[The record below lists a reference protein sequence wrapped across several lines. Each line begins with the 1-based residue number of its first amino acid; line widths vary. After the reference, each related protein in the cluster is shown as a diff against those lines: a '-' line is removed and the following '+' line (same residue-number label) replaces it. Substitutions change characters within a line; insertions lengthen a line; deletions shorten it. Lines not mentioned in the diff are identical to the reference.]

1 MPDAPS
7 ADTIRAR
14 CRAAGLVGCGGGGF
28 PTHLKLARPAATLI
42 ANAAECE
49 PLLAKDTFLCQ
60 ERAEAIIRGLE
71 LAARAVGAR
80 RRVVAAKPKRRTAQR
95 ALAQAAE
102 SVEPAVE
109 LYELPDAYPV
119 GDEVVLVELLTGRR
133 TPRFGLPGDVGALV
147 LNVETLAALA
157 AAVDDEEPLTEKTIC
172 VVGAVDRPLV
182 TRVPLGCPA
191 AHLLETA
198 GWNGDGTVLEG
209 GPAMGVPVD
218 PAAAYVSKTTAG
230 YTVLPPGS
238 PITTHLELDPSL
250 NRRRALSACTQC
262 RYCTDHCPRWL
273 AGQHIRPHRWMRALC
288 LNLGLEALAPEMW
301 ACSGCG
307 VCELYACPEG
317 LSPRRAALELRRRYP
332 RPAHSPREPAPR
344 EPSTGRRPP
353 TTALLRRL
361 GLSDHQRPVD
371 HVAAP
376 TVGELRLALLQ
387 GVGYPARPVVDEG
400 RSVEAGRLLAEPTAA
415 LAVPLHAP
423 AAGTVSRISETHL
436 TLEVRR

>member
-7 ADTIRAR
+7 ADTIRER

-28 PTHLKLARPAATLI
+28 PTHLKLARHAATLI

-49 PLLAKDTFLCQ
+49 PLLAKDSFLCRD
-60 ERAEAIIRGLE
+60 RAEAIIRGLE

-80 RRVVAAKPKRRTAQR
+80 RRVVAAKAKRRGVIQ
-95 ALAQAAE
+95 ALREAAADT
-102 SVEPAVE
+102 VEFS
-109 LYELPDAYPV
+109 ELPDAYPV

-133 TPRFGLPGDVGALV
+133 VPRFGLPGDVGALV

-157 AAVDDEEPLTEKTIC
+157 AAVDDEEPLTEKTVC
-172 VVGAVDRPLV
+172 VVGAVERPLV
-182 TRVPLGCPA
+182 TRAPLGCSA
-191 AHLLETA
+191 AKLLETA
-198 GWNGDGTVLEG
+198 GWNGAGTVLEG

-218 PAAAYVSKTTAG
+218 PAAAHVSKTTAG

-238 PITTHLELDPSL
+238 PITAHLELDPGL

-332 RPAHSPREPAPR
+332 GPAHSPREPAPR

-371 HVAAP
+371 YVAAP
-376 TVGELRLALLQ
+376 AVGELYLALLQ
-387 GVGYPARPVVDEG
+387 GVGYPARSVVDEG
-400 RSVEAGRLLAEPTAA
+400 RPVETGQLLAEPTAS

-423 AAGTVSRISETHL
+423 AAGTVSGITETHL